1 MNGSLEGVAVAGG
14 APASVIVGIGAY
26 VPPNP
31 VTNHDLTA
39 RLDTSDEW
47 IRTRTGISSRHM
59 VLPGQA
65 TSDLAVEAG
74 RRALESAGPEHAE
87 GVDAVV
93 LATTTPDR
101 ACPAT
106 APEVTSRLGLGT
118 VAAFDVSAVCS
129 GFLYGLAT
137 ATGLIA
143 AGTAGRVLLIAAD
156 AFTTLIDPQD
166 RATAVIFADG
176 AGAVVLR
183 AGEPD
188 EPGAVGRVVLGS
200 DGSLS
205 GLLQVPGG
213 GSRQRSL
220 GGPVKPGDEFLR
232 MAGRDTYR
240 HAVGRMTEAS
250 RQAVQAAGWGLA
262 DIDRLAA
269 HQANARILATVADD
283 LGIPEDRRLS
293 NIAYNG
299 NTVAASIPLLLADAT
314 ADGSLAAGHRVLLTA
329 FGAGL
334 AWGAATVLWPD
345 VKPG

>member
-1 MNGSLEGVAVAGG
+1 MNRPLEGAGG
-14 APASVIVGIGAY
+14 GPPASVIAGIGAY

-31 VTNHDLTA
+31 VTNHDLSL

-47 IRTRTGISSRHM
+47 IRSRTGISSRHM

-87 GVDAVV
+87 RADAVV
-93 LATTTPDR
+93 LATATPDR

-106 APEVTSRLGLGT
+106 APEVAWRLGLGT

-143 AGTAGRVLLIAAD
+143 AGTADRVLLIAAD
-156 AFTTLIDPQD
+156 AFTTLVDPRD
-166 RATAVIFADG
+166 RSTAVIFADG

-183 AGEPD
+183 AGRPD
-188 EPGAVGRVVLGS
+188 EPGAVGPVVLGS
-200 DGSLS
+200 DGSLA
-205 GLLQVPGG
+205 GLLEVPGG
-213 GSRQRSL
+213 GSRQRAS
-220 GGPVKPGDEFLR
+220 GEPAQPGDEFLR

-240 HAVGRMTEAS
+240 HAVERMADAS
-250 RQAVQAAGWGLA
+250 RRAVKAAGCGLA

-269 HQANARILATVADD
+269 HQANARILTTVAEH

-293 NIAYNG
+293 NIDRNG
-299 NTVAASIPLLLADAT
+299 NTVAASIPLLLADSA

-334 AWGAATVLWPD
+334 AWGAATVHWPD
-345 VKPG
+345 VTPG